1 MQVWD
6 LHSELQSVS
15 GQHCLACLQCLSA
28 KTQGDRQRGSPSC
41 SLFFF
46 FLLFSQTPTT
56 SPLYSDQTALLAQT
70 GRARPRLRTRPP
82 ERLALP
88 SRQRE
93 ALMGSEQRRTLI
105 PLGVVLEMNWTGDQ
119 LSLLL
124 SQNLKPRLR
133 SRRRHTGATCR

>member
-6 LHSELQSVS
+6 LHSELQSMS

-28 KTQGDRQRGSPSC
+28 KTQGDRHRGSPSC

-46 FLLFSQTPTT
+46 FLLFSQTSTT
-56 SPLYSDQTALLAQT
+56 SPLYSDQTALPAQT
-70 GRARPRLRTRPP
+70 GQALAHDETP

-105 PLGVVLEMNWTGDQ
+105 PLGVVLDMNWTGDQ